1 MKPLASLGDYP
12 FYQHR
17 ALGQAQCLA
26 NFPKA
31 WPDQRCVS
39 NILPT
44 LNEQEATKS
53 RRSLE
58 HSPHCVACV
67 GKMFI
72 KCSYLFGAPPC
83 NSRLTNKPTALRGA
97 IRLYTLLITGN
108 SAPPTLF
115 LASGNRPPSPDH
127 QGKSNSHCDT
137 HFASNG
143 FSTDHPVFEQG
154 TTTHRIR
161 AGSWSFCHCLE
172 AYIKLPARH
181 ARFCTRGNAAL
192 GRSDLRVCSR
202 SPSTPRHDYGG
213 WRG

>member
-1 MKPLASLGDYP
+1 MEGGEAERGSEPLILPLCFCRPSPESPRAIKSQRTMEPLASLGDYP

-53 RRSLE
+53 RRSLN
-58 HSPHCVACV
+58 HSPQCVACV

-72 KCSYLFGAPPC
+72 QCSYLFGAPPC
-83 NSRLTNKPTALRGA
+83 DSRLTNKATALRRA
-97 IRLYTLLITGN
+97 IRLYTLLITGK

-115 LASGNRPPSPDH
+115 WHLLAIDQHGLIVREKVAHDAILI
-127 QGKSNSHCDT
+127 
-137 HFASNG
+137 FASNG
-143 FSTDHPVFEQG
+143 LSTDHPIFGQG
-154 TTTHRIR
+154 TH
-161 AGSWSFCHCLE
+161 
-172 AYIKLPARH
+172 YPQ
-181 ARFCTRGNAAL
+181 CTMLACRE
-192 GRSDLRVCSR
+192 
-202 SPSTPRHDYGG
+202 SP
-213 WRG
+213 